1 MNYLSTD
8 NPPRGAIYLRGP
20 SIISNYYKNQE
31 ETDKVLSK
39 DGWLNTGDV
48 GELLPNG
55 ALKII
60 DRKKNILKLSQGEYV
75 APLHLE
81 KIYQSSDYINEIYVY
96 GDSLKSYLVA
106 VIAPHWDYLS

>member
-20 SIISNYYKNQE
+20 SIFTDYYKNQE
-31 ETDKVLSK
+31 ETDRNLSK

-81 KIYQSSDYINEIYVY
+81 KIY
-96 GDSLKSYLVA
+96 
-106 VIAPHWDYLS
+106 